1 MTYLNTRAFGVAPLP
16 YYREPKP
23 EPCEA
28 KGCTEP
34 VSGLTPAGAYACE
47 FHVTMCDS
55 DHAPAPLDAEGW
67 CRVCDPCRCGEESTD
82 RATGYVDTC
91 PLHPAAV
98 PAPDALARLT
108 ASLCTCTS
116 DEFDRTPCAV
126 HGKAV

>member
-1 MTYLNTRAFGVAPLP
+1 MTYLDTRAFGVAPLP

-47 FHVTMCDS
+47 FHVTTCDS
-55 DHAPAPLDAEGW
+55 DHAPIELSAAGF
-67 CRVCDPCRCGEESTD
+67 CRVCD
-82 RATGYVDTC
+82 
-91 PLHPAAV
+91 
-98 PAPDALARLT
+98 
-108 ASLCTCTS
+108 ASACTCTS
-116 DEFDRTPCAV
+116 DEFARPACAV